1 MSKCRIAV
9 DIGGTFTDLVMLEEN
24 GQLRMAKVPSTP
36 PDYSAGVTHAL
47 SQVLDDFSEMRTFVH
62 GTTAQLNAFLERKG
76 ARTALLTTKGF
87 GDVYVMGR
95 GSRIRMYDL
104 HYRNAEP
111 LVPRHLTFEVEER
124 LDGAGNVI
132 QPLNQEQLPQI
143 LDELK
148 KRDIKSLAVCFLHSY
163 LNPAHEEVVSDFFRE
178 QAPELFVSPSHRVCR
193 EWREFERTSTV
204 VMNAYVSPILESYL
218 RKLRKAL
225 EERGYDKKVY
235 LMQSNGG
242 LIQAAE
248 AESRGV
254 LTLMSGPVGGS
265 VGSKALAKQMEEPN
279 LICVDMGGTS
289 FDVSL
294 VVDGQVAVTSE
305 KRLGGFPVL
314 APMVDLHTIGA
325 GGGSIAWNDAGALRV
340 GPQSAGAV
348 PGPACYGR
356 GGEVPTVTDANLVLG
371 RINPETSLAGE
382 VELLPDHSQ
391 EVVKK
396 LGDQFGL
403 STEKMAEGM
412 IDVVNAQMANAIRTV
427 TISKGIDPRSFALV
441 AFGGAGPMHAA
452 LIARELGVSRVLVP
466 NVAGAFSAWG
476 MLKTDLRHDVSQT
489 FIEPMSK
496 LDWKDLE
503 GRFNKLEKDL
513 GLVLAA
519 EEIPPDDMKFV
530 RSLDMRY
537 VGQEYF
543 INVPL
548 PEGLVLEKKA
558 APNLKKLFDELYGR
572 AYGHKNLAEEIELV
586 NLRVEAHGFLHAGEG
601 AESKGVVSEDGSSGT
616 AVTRSVIFDEE
627 PVETKF
633 VQRGS
638 LKPGD
643 AEDGPVI
650 VEEQSCTTVVP
661 PDFRLSMDDHW
672 NLVIERKEKTP

>member
-9 DIGGTFTDLVMLEEN
+9 DIGGTFTDLVMLEED

-36 PDYSAGVTHAL
+36 PDYSAGVTNAL

-76 ARTALLTTKGF
+76 VRTALLTTKGF
-87 GDVYVMGR
+87 GDVYAMGR

-104 HYRNAEP
+104 HYRNEEP

-132 QPLNQEQLPQI
+132 QPLNQDELPQ
-143 LDELK
+143 LLKELQ

-163 LNPAHEEVVSDFFRE
+163 LNPAHEEAVAEFFRE
-178 QAPELFVSPSHRVCR
+178 QAPNIFVSPSHRVCR

-204 VMNAYVSPILESYL
+204 VLNAYVSPILETYL

-225 EERGYDKKVY
+225 EDRGYNKKVY

-265 VGSKALAKQMEEPN
+265 VGSKALAKQMDEPN

-294 VVDGQVAVTSE
+294 IVDGQTAVTSE
-305 KRLGGFPVL
+305 KILGGFPVL

-340 GPQSAGAV
+340 GPQSAGAA

-382 VELLPDHSQ
+382 VELLPDRSLA
-391 EVVKK
+391 VVKK

-403 STEKMAEGM
+403 STEKMAEGI
-412 IDVVNAQMANAIRTV
+412 IDVVNSQMANAIRTV
-427 TISKGIDPRSFALV
+427 TISKGIDPRTFGLV

-452 LIARELGVSRVLVP
+452 LIARELDVSRVLVP

-503 GRFNKLEKDL
+503 DQFQKLEKDL

-537 VGQEYF
+537 LGQEYF

-548 PEGLVLEKKA
+548 PERLVLEKKA
-558 APNLKKLFDELYGR
+558 APDLKKLFDELYGR
-572 AYGHKNLAEEIELV
+572 AYGHKNMAEEIEVV
-586 NLRVEAHGFLHAGEG
+586 NLRVEAHGILHTGER
-601 AESKGVVSEDGSSGT
+601 ADSKSVVSQTKSNDA
-616 AVTRSVIFDEE
+616 AVTRSVIFYGE
-627 PVETKF
+627 PVATKF
-633 VQRGS
+633 IQRGS

-661 PDFRLSMDDHW
+661 PDFRLSMDEYW

>member
-9 DIGGTFTDLVMLEEN
+9 DIGGTFTDLVMLEEE
-24 GQLRMAKVPSTP
+24 GQLRVAKVPSTP
-36 PDYSAGVTHAL
+36 PDYSAGVTNAL
-47 SQVLDDFSEMRTFVH
+47 SQVLDDFSQMRTFVH

-76 ARTALLTTKGF
+76 VRTALLTTKGF
-87 GDVYVMGR
+87 GDVYAMGR
-95 GSRIRMYDL
+95 GSRLRMYDL

-132 QPLNQEQLPQI
+132 QPLNQDQLPQ
-143 LDELK
+143 LLEELQK
-148 KRDIKSLAVCFLHSY
+148 KDIKSVAVCFLHSY
-163 LNPAHEEVVSDFFRE
+163 LNPAHEESVAEFFRE
-178 QAPELFVSPSHRVCR
+178 QAPDLFVSPSHRVCR

-204 VMNAYVSPILESYL
+204 VLNAYVSPILESYL
-218 RKLRKAL
+218 RKLRQAL
-225 EERGYDKKVY
+225 EERGYNKKVY

-265 VGSKALAKQMEEPN
+265 VGSKALAKQMDEPN
-279 LICVDMGGTS
+279 FIGVDMGGTS

-294 VVDGQVAVTSE
+294 IVDGQAAVTSE
-305 KRLGGFPVL
+305 KSLGGFPVL

-356 GGEVPTVTDANLVLG
+356 GGDVPTVTDANLVLG
-371 RINPETSLAGE
+371 RLNPETSLAGE
-382 VELLPDHSQ
+382 VELLPDRSQ

-403 STEKMAEGM
+403 STEKMAEGI
-412 IDVVNAQMANAIRTV
+412 IDVVNSQMANAIRTV

-452 LIARELGVSRVLVP
+452 LIARELDVSRVLVP

-489 FIEPMSK
+489 FIEPLSK
-496 LDWKDLE
+496 LDWKDFE
-503 GRFNKLEKDL
+503 SRFQKLEKDL

-548 PEGLVLEKKA
+548 TEGLVLERKA
-558 APNLKKLFDELYGR
+558 APDLKKLFDELYRR

-586 NLRVEAHGFLHAGEG
+586 NLRVEAHGILHAGEG
-601 AESKGVVSEDGSSGT
+601 AEFTGPISREDSSGSE
-616 AVTRSVIFDEE
+616 VTRSVIFYGE

-633 VQRGS
+633 IQRGS
-638 LKPGD
+638 LKPRD
-643 AEDGPVI
+643 AKDGPVI

-661 PDFRLSMDDHW
+661 PDFQLSMDVYW
-672 NLVIERKEKTP
+672 NLVIERKETTS